1 MTEYLDYY
9 DDSFT
14 HLGVK
19 DRPSVHRDGDWH
31 RVFHCWITYRD
42 ADGVDW
48 LVAQKRSAQKATFPN
63 RIDVTAAG
71 HYLAGESI
79 PDGLRE
85 VREELGIVVPFESLI
100 PLGVHI
106 DMARYGDQID
116 RELSDVFLLIH
127 AQSLHEYQVQVE
139 EVAGL
144 VAFRV
149 EDGIAFFEGQQQV
162 LQASAAGW
170 DEEIFMLHLEDFV
183 PRIDAYWLKVCLLA
197 RRALNGERK
206 LYI

>member
-9 DDSFT
+9 DDNFT
-14 HLGVK
+14 HLGAK
-19 DRPSVHRDGDWH
+19 DRPSVHRDGNWH

-42 ADGVDW
+42 AQGVDW
-48 LVAQKRSAQKATFPN
+48 LVAQKRSAEKATFPN

-71 HYLAGESI
+71 HYLAGETI
-79 PDGLRE
+79 RDGLRE
-85 VREELGIVVPFESLI
+85 VHEELGIEVAFESLT
-100 PLGVHI
+100 PLGTHI
-106 DMARYGDQID
+106 DVAHYGDEID

-127 AQSLHEYQVQVE
+127 NQPLQHYQLQAE

-144 VAFRV
+144 VAFRL
-149 EDGIAFFEGQQQV
+149 EEGIAFFEGQRSALSGV
-162 LQASAAGW
+162 AVGLESDVVTLQLA
-170 DEEIFMLHLEDFV
+170 DFV
-183 PRIDAYWLKVCLLA
+183 PRVDAYWIKICLLA